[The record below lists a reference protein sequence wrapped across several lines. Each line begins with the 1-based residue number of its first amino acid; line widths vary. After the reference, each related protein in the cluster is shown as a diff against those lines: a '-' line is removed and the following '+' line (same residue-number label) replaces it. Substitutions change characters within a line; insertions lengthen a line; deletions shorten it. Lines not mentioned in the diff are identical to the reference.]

1 MRRTLGLGVALVL
14 AMSLVTT
21 GNTASAAPTTRWV
34 NDNDPNGFPYM
45 PPGTSCNDPGYP
57 DIQSAVNA
65 AASGDRINVCPGTY
79 TEEVLI
85 SGSAKNSISLRSV
98 GVWQAIIKAP
108 AVMLGPTKSIVR
120 VSGAQGVQI
129 LAFTITGPGGS
140 LCDSLRYGVRVDSG
154 GSADI
159 LGNHITQ
166 IHDTPFGG
174 CQNGVAVLVGRKSES
189 TTGSA
194 RIIGNVIDNYQKN
207 GPTVSNTGSYAE
219 IAYNRITGV
228 GPTALIAQNGI
239 QASGGAN
246 ANIRH
251 NFVSGNIY
259 TPQTFAASGV
269 ILFAPGVVVLD
280 RNTVSSSDVGV
291 FDLEAAPGTSITNN
305 SVRASTFDGIDV
317 DVATTNQRVEMN
329 KVSQNSGPGIGLY
342 DAKNNAI
349 WSNWV
354 DRNQDSGILLYAF
367 PAGSNGNDVRG
378 NAVTNNG
385 SNPGGDTTDGIRI
398 NSPSTGNT
406 IAKNRLKRNIDHDCH
421 DWSLMSGNTWTD
433 NEAQTSFPP
442 TICREDE
449 DADRGHDESD
459 YGWDRN
465 HNWNVEYGAP
475 AEMDFTAAYATVNV
489 DALLQLLPQLQ
500 LNTSGHLASPSD

>member
-1 MRRTLGLGVALVL
+1 
-14 AMSLVTT
+14 
-21 GNTASAAPTTRWV
+21 
-34 NDNDPNGFPYM
+34 
-45 PPGTSCNDPGYP
+45 
-57 DIQSAVNA
+57 
-65 AASGDRINVCPGTY
+65 
-79 TEEVLI
+79 
-85 SGSAKNSISLRSV
+85 
-98 GVWQAIIKAP
+98 
-108 AVMLGPTKSIVR
+108 
-120 VSGAQGVQI
+120 
-129 LAFTITGPGGS
+129 
-140 LCDSLRYGVRVDSG
+140 
-154 GSADI
+154 
-159 LGNHITQ
+159 
-166 IHDTPFGG
+166 
-174 CQNGVAVLVGRKSES
+174 
-189 TTGSA
+189 
-194 RIIGNVIDNYQKN
+194 VIDNYQKN

-291 FDLEAAPGTSITNN
+291 FDLGAAPGTSITNN

-500 LNTSGHLASPSD
+500 LNTGGHLASPSD

>member
-1 MRRTLGLGVALVL
+1 
-14 AMSLVTT
+14 
-21 GNTASAAPTTRWV
+21 
-34 NDNDPNGFPYM
+34 
-45 PPGTSCNDPGYP
+45 
-57 DIQSAVNA
+57 
-65 AASGDRINVCPGTY
+65 
-79 TEEVLI
+79 
-85 SGSAKNSISLRSV
+85 
-98 GVWQAIIKAP
+98 
-108 AVMLGPTKSIVR
+108 
-120 VSGAQGVQI
+120 
-129 LAFTITGPGGS
+129 
-140 LCDSLRYGVRVDSG
+140 
-154 GSADI
+154 
-159 LGNHITQ
+159 
-166 IHDTPFGG
+166 
-174 CQNGVAVLVGRKSES
+174 
-189 TTGSA
+189 
-194 RIIGNVIDNYQKN
+194 
-207 GPTVSNTGSYAE
+207 
-219 IAYNRITGV
+219 
-228 GPTALIAQNGI
+228 
-239 QASGGAN
+239 
-246 ANIRH
+246 
-251 NFVSGNIY
+251 
-259 TPQTFAASGV
+259 
-269 ILFAPGVVVLD
+269 
-280 RNTVSSSDVGV
+280 
-291 FDLEAAPGTSITNN
+291 
-305 SVRASTFDGIDV
+305 VRASTFDGIDV